1 MGSGVPGISGVILD
15 FVGLGISTV
24 SVASGISAA
33 ISSYSIT
40 DIQIKFAYMLFSR

>member
-1 MGSGVPGISGVILD
+1 VGSGVPGISGVILD
-15 FVGLGISTV
+15 CVGLGISTA